1 MVYCQN
7 CGTEVP
13 EGMKFCSNCGTKVA
27 EENKVQNEIV
37 QRNAESGSYMPADNS
52 YYVKPDKNRQLA
64 KVQRLKNEKSAKAAG
79 YWTPGILLGIVSIVI
94 AIFGICYHKT
104 WPSTFMSVFAL
115 ILGIV
120 CLVKKSKLPGLAI
133 AGIVI
138 AVMNFMSYSWGY
150 DHTEKERAQLE
161 RQVEY
166 LEDDLAKAEQA
177 SATKP
182 LGSDYKVVEKEQA
195 SEPADVTKVESDE
208 DEKESAAEKPAEEET
223 QADTGIVDPDLKAFL
238 DSYEKFMDEYVE
250 FMQKY
255 SANPTDL
262 TLLTE
267 YADMM
272 EKYSDFA
279 EKIDKYDSDEM
290 SAADAAYY
298 LEVTTR
304 VSQKLLKAY
313 SD

>member
-1 MVYCQN
+1 MAYCQN

-13 EGMKFCSNCGTKVA
+13 EGMKFCSNCGTKVV
-27 EENKVQNEIV
+27 EENRVQNEIV
-37 QRNAESGSYMPADNS
+37 QSNAETGSYDPADNS

-64 KVQRLKNEKSAKAAG
+64 KVQKIKHEKNAKAAG
-79 YWTPGILLGIVSIVI
+79 YWTPGILLGIVSIAI

-104 WPSTFMSVFAL
+104 WPSTFLSVFAL

-150 DHTEKERAQLE
+150 EHTEKERAQLE

-166 LEDDLAKAEQA
+166 LEDDLARAEKTSA
-177 SATKP
+177 SKP
-182 LGSDYKVVEKEQA
+182 LGSDYKVVEKAQA
-195 SEPADVTKVESDE
+195 SEPADVTRAEPDE
-208 DEKESAAEKPAEEET
+208 DEKESEAEKPAEEET
-223 QADTGIVDPDLKAFL
+223 KADTGIVDPDLKAFL
-238 DSYEKFMDEYVE
+238 DSYEKYMDEYVE

-290 SAADAAYY
+290 STADAAYY